1 MPYSVKPLFKIN
13 KDVIEVLLMLEVPL
27 AQYPKIEYLFCRT
40 AT

>member
-1 MPYSVKPLFKIN
+1 MPYSVKGLFKIS

-27 AQYPKIEYLFCRT
+27 AQYPKIKGLFCLT

>member
-1 MPYSVKPLFKIN
+1 MPYSVKGLFKIS

-27 AQYPKIEYLFCRT
+27 AQYPKIKGLFCRT